1 MELIWVLVVVLL
13 GTDIQEEV
21 YFQDLDTCLEYSEK
35 MKKQNH
41 HQRVA
46 GDKIYIKAYCIPKKV
61 NEE

>member
-1 MELIWVLVVVLL
+1 MVVFLQ

-21 YFQDLDTCLEYSEK
+21 YFQDLDTCLEYSER
-35 MKKQNH
+35 MRKQDH

-61 NEE
+61 QE

>member
-1 MELIWVLVVVLL
+1 MELIWVLVVFLQ

-21 YFQDLDTCLEYSEK
+21 YFQDLDTCLDYSER
-35 MKKQNH
+35 MGKQNH

-61 NEE
+61 EE